1 MRPVRRQELPVAKKQ
16 ADLPDLS
23 PAQREI
29 MDIVWQRGE
38 VTAHEV
44 RRVLAL
50 TRNVARNTVRT
61 LLERMEDKG
70 WLKHRAEGRTFLYT
84 AARPR
89 HDTIGQKVREIVE
102 TVCGG
107 SPETLVAAL
116 LDYRGLRPDELK
128 RIRQLLDEAQ
138 AGKGRKGGS

>member
-1 MRPVRRQELPVAKKQ
+1 MAAKH
-16 ADLPDLS
+16 AELPDLS

-29 MDIVWQRGE
+29 MEIVWQRGE
-38 VTAHEV
+38 VTAQEV
-44 RRVLAL
+44 RLAL
-50 TRNVARNTVRT
+50 SQTRKVARNTVRT

-70 WLKHRAEGRTFLYT
+70 WLKHRSEGRTFLYT
-84 AARPR
+84 SARAR
-89 HDTIGQKVREIVE
+89 HDSIGQKVREIVE

-128 RIRQLLDEAQ
+128 RIRQLLDQAR
-138 AGKGRKGGS
+138 AGKVQKGGS

>member
-1 MRPVRRQELPVAKKQ
+1 MATKQ
-16 ADLPDLS
+16 PDLPDLT

-29 MDIVWQRGE
+29 MEVVWERGE
-38 VTAHEV
+38 VTAKEV
-44 RRVLAL
+44 LRVLL
-50 TRNVARNTVRT
+50 RTRTVARNTVRT

-89 HDTIGQKVREIVE
+89 HDTVGQKIREIVE

-107 SPETLVAAL
+107 SPEALVTAL
-116 LDYRGLRPDELK
+116 LDYRGLQPDELQ

-138 AGKGRKGGS
+138 PRKGKKGGS

>member
-1 MRPVRRQELPVAKKQ
+1 MATKQ
-16 ADLPDLS
+16 PDLPELS

-29 MDIVWQRGE
+29 MEIVWERGE
-38 VTAHEV
+38 VTANEV
-44 RRVLAL
+44 RRVLSR
-50 TRNVARNTVRT
+50 TRIVARNTVRT

-70 WLKHRAEGRTFLYT
+70 WLVHRAEGRTFLYT

-89 HDTIGQKVREIVE
+89 QDAVGQKVREIVE

-116 LDYRGLRPDELK
+116 LDYRGLRPGELK

-138 AGKGRKGGS
+138 AGKGWKGGS

>member
-1 MRPVRRQELPVAKKQ
+1 MRPVRQQELPVVKKQ
-16 ADLPDLS
+16 PDLPDLS

-70 WLKHRAEGRTFLYT
+70 WVKHRAEGRTFLYT

>member
-1 MRPVRRQELPVAKKQ
+1 MPTKQ
-16 ADLPDLS
+16 SDLPDLS

-29 MDIVWQRGE
+29 MEIIWEQGE
-38 VTAHEV
+38 VTALEV
-44 RRVLAL
+44 RLAL
-50 TRNVARNTVRT
+50 SQSRTVARNTVRT

-70 WLKHRAEGRTFLYT
+70 WLKHRTEGRTFLYA

-89 HDTIGQKVREIVE
+89 HDTVGQKVREIVE

-116 LDYRGLRPDELK
+116 LDYRGLRPGELK
-128 RIRQLLDEAQ
+128 RIRQLLEDAQ
-138 AGKGRKGGS
+138 ASKGKKGGT

>member
-1 MRPVRRQELPVAKKQ
+1 MAAKQ
-16 ADLPDLS
+16 YDLPDLS

-29 MDIVWQRGE
+29 MEIIWERGE
-38 VTAHEV
+38 VTANEV
-44 RRVLAL
+44 RRILSQ
-50 TRNVARNTVRT
+50 TREVARNTVRT

-89 HDTIGQKVREIVE
+89 HDTVGQKVREIVE

-107 SPETLVAAL
+107 SPEALVAAL

-128 RIRQLLDEAQ
+128 RIRQLLDQAR
-138 AGKGRKGGS
+138 AGKGQKGGS